1 MTALAEIE
9 DAFVFV
15 QDELHYLVL
24 EDHVHGDVGRLHL
37 WPKQSRAEYNCHI
50 LHSHAIVISILN
62 DPIKEREN
70 VMIV

>member
-1 MTALAEIE
+1 MTALAGIE
-9 DAFVFV
+9 DSLVFV

-37 WPKQSRAEYNCHI
+37 WPKQSRAEYDGHI

-62 DPIKEREN
+62 DPVRQRKN
-70 VMIV
+70 TMIT